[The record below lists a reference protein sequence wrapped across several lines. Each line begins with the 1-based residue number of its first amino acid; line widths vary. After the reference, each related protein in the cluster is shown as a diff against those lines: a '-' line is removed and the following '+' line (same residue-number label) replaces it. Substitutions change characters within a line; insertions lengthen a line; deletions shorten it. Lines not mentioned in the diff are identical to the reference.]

1 MNWSLI
7 PNNCEPKPVF
17 ICLLQRVANI
27 TAIILFHPSNS
38 PQLCMNNGIDGY
50 AELLPSGSYTAHN
63 NWDLLLLRTIAETI
77 NARTVPMSYFA
88 RFVVPINCHR
98 ISSSFF
104 LHSSS
109 SSCSRATFFI
119 PRIIDWRFSRQ
130 SIHFISSHFKLQIFF
145 RFREIFVTEHG
156 NSDIF
161 DNKNLTVVTML
172 SRCASNRKR
181 RN

>member
-38 PQLCMNNGIDGY
+38 PQFCMNNGIDGY

-104 LHSSS
+104 VHSSS

-119 PRIIDWRFSRQ
+119 PRIIDGDFHDNQFILFRRTLNCKFFSGFAR
-130 SIHFISSHFKLQIFF
+130 SSLQNM
-145 RFREIFVTEHG
+145 EIVT
-156 NSDIF
+156 DLPTKI
-161 DNKNLTVVTML
+161 
-172 SRCASNRKR
+172 
-181 RN
+181 